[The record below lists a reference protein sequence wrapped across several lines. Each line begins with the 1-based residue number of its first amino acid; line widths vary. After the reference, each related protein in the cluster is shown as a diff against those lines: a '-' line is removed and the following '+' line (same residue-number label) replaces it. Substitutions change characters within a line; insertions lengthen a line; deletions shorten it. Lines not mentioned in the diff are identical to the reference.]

1 MKNRIIEI
9 AVTDLAT
16 KLDEA
21 RQAAND
27 IEETASQS
35 GVYGDITDA
44 LRKTLAVLRNG
55 DYVRAD
61 AVYESILANGY
72 TVKVALDVEAGTH
85 AATVAEEQTQ
95 TPGARIRKA
104 LDALAEHGVT
114 EKQVQAAT
122 GISDELWAQFTNPDN
137 AELTGIR
144 MRELVMLADALFL
157 DAAYLLTG
165 DRSRN
170 LRYSPCTLVAMI
182 AGRYPAGV

>member
-21 RQAAND
+21 RIAAND
-27 IEETASQS
+27 IEETAPQS
-35 GVYGDITDA
+35 GVYGDISDA
-44 LRKTLAVLRNG
+44 LHKTLAVLRDG
-55 DYVRAD
+55 DHVRAD
-61 AVYESILANGY
+61 AVYESILTNGY
-72 TVKVALDVEAGTH
+72 TVKAALEVEA
-85 AATVAEEQTQ
+85 AAVAEEKAH

-122 GISDELWAQFTNPDN
+122 GISDELWARFTNPDN
-137 AELTGIR
+137 PDLAGIR
-144 MRELVMLADALFL
+144 MRELVMLADALFQ

-165 DRSRN
+165 DRAHSVQ
-170 LRYSPCTLVAMI
+170 YSPCTLVAMI
-182 AGRYPAGV
+182 GGRYPVAD

>member
-72 TVKVALDVEAGTH
+72 TVKVALEVEAT
-85 AATVAEEQTQ
+85 AVAEEQTQ